1 MNYEGRLDLGIIHA
15 VHPIF
20 DGPGRFLHFSITRI
34 IPRRTIELGLPTP
47 KIRRRTYIEAVIGP
61 HRSRFSSI
69 SRMSLSATNNTALT
83 NPQISRNGT
92 INGSHTRTSVVS
104 CSYYLYR
111 SFRSSRSSQRGD
123 TSFTMGSA
131 NDIQDGRYHAISP
144 PPPTATT
151 ISNNTAQASSIPV
164 TTGTLSRHNSSGDSG
179 YTSSQQNNRWRHRDV
194 MLKQNISPYSSD
206 VSKWCSP
213 NKMTQCVV
221 SSCL

>member
-1 MNYEGRLDLGIIHA
+1 
-15 VHPIF
+15 
-20 DGPGRFLHFSITRI
+20 
-34 IPRRTIELGLPTP
+34 
-47 KIRRRTYIEAVIGP
+47 
-61 HRSRFSSI
+61 
-69 SRMSLSATNNTALT
+69 MSLSATNNTALA

-104 CSYYLYR
+104 CSKLFIYR
-111 SFRSSRSSQRGD
+111 SFRLSSGSSRTRDDATG
-123 TSFTMGSA
+123 FAMGSST
-131 NDIQDGRYHAISP
+131 NDFQDGRYHAISP

-206 VSKWCSP
+206 VSKWCP
-213 NKMTQCVV
+213 PDKKMTQCVV
-221 SSCL
+221 IQCLQGWI